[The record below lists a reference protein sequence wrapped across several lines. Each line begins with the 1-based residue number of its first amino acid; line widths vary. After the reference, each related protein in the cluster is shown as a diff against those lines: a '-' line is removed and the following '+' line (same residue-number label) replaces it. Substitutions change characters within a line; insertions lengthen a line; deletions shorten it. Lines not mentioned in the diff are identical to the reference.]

1 MKFAGQPDAARGAT
15 MKRTISAS
23 LFAGAFRVFSFST
36 LLCTLT
42 CYRGVF
48 ASWGHRD
55 IRMRFIAYDASLESG
70 CLLITERLGNQ
81 LKPHFDTDYAIRRRL
96 DLRVP
101 EPLGWNDGLVRKM
114 FSIWRT
120 PLATSSGYY
129 YYSRVR
135 VPLWP
140 LSFLMLLPAL
150 HFAHRKYNERMTRRR
165 IRKGCCPVCGYD
177 LRASPD
183 RCPECGAERT
193 IALPAPVRQGDR
205 M

>member
-1 MKFAGQPDAARGAT
+1 MPPPPSKSPTRIRRRKPPSNNKPSAAPAASAKPPPARPPRPRASRSTLPSTKRHKRTLCLLHPGWSRMKFAGQPDAARGTT

-23 LFAGAFRVFSFST
+23 LFAGAFRVFAFST

-81 LKPHFDTDYAIRRRL
+81 LKPHFDTDYAIRRRF

-101 EPLGWNDGLVRKM
+101 EPLGWNDGLVRK
-114 FSIWRT
+114 
-120 PLATSSGYY
+120 
-129 YYSRVR
+129 
-135 VPLWP
+135 
-140 LSFLMLLPAL
+140 
-150 HFAHRKYNERMTRRR
+150 
-165 IRKGCCPVCGYD
+165 
-177 LRASPD
+177 
-183 RCPECGAERT
+183 
-193 IALPAPVRQGDR
+193 
-205 M
+205 